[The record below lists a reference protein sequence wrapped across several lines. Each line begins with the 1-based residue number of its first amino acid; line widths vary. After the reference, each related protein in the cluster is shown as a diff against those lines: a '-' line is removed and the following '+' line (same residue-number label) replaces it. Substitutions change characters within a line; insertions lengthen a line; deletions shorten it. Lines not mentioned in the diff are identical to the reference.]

1 MTENLIEAQ
10 YDITKKSRIRNFYDT
25 NKILIYSSIAILFI
39 ILLSTLYYYNTKE
52 KKQILISENY
62 IQAKVYL
69 QNENKD
75 AATKILK
82 KIIYADDPTYSTLSF
97 FMIMNQNLINDHNE
111 VLKIFDYLLKNNKFD
126 KEIKN
131 LILYKKALY
140 SSSYVEEIKL
150 LENTKKLLHDGESNW
165 KPHTLL
171 LLGDFYFSRKENM
184 KAKDFYSKV
193 LSMKDLQ
200 NDLYEQAKSQLVF
213 IAND

>member
-10 YDITKKSRIRNFYDT
+10 YDITKKSRIKTFYET
-25 NKILIYSSIAILFI
+25 NKILIYSSIAILVI
-39 ILLSTLYYYNTKE
+39 ILLSTLYYYNAKE
-52 KKQILISENY
+52 KKRILISENY

-69 QNENKD
+69 QNENND

-82 KIIYADDPTYSTLSF
+82 KIVYADDPTYSTLSF
-97 FMIMNQNLINDHNE
+97 FMIMNQNLISDHNE
-111 VLKIFDYLLKNNKFD
+111 VLKIFDYLLENNKFD
-126 KEIKN
+126 KEIKS

-140 SSSYVEEIKL
+140 SSSYVDEIKL
-150 LENTKKLLHDGESNW
+150 LENTKKLLQDDESTW

-184 KAKDFYSKV
+184 KAKDFYSQV

-200 NDLYEQAKSQLVF
+200 NDLYEQAKSQLIF
-213 IAND
+213 ITND